1 MAYMR
6 LGDLLIAA
14 GAITQEQLEEALT
27 IQKQKKERLGDVLIE
42 SNIITERQLIE
53 ALQMQLGVDFIDLT
67 AISIPLELAK
77 FVPRAIAKKYN
88 KTVLAFSG
96 CTTPEAS
103 LCNQHGIDAFF
114 PILHTITTLEE
125 AMTPETTRQNLT
137 DTTEQVFRLIQAVQI
152 H

>member
-67 AISIPLELAK
+67 GDLHSVGARQICAACYREKIQRGAGKACKRRALCCHERSVELRCAG
-77 FVPRAIAKKYN
+77 R
-88 KTVLAFSG
+88 
-96 CTTPEAS
+96 
-103 LCNQHGIDAFF
+103 D
-114 PILHTITTLEE
+114 
-125 AMTPETTRQNLT
+125 
-137 DTTEQVFRLIQAVQI
+137 
-152 H
+152 

>member
-67 AISIPLELAK
+67 AISIPLEIAK
-77 FVPRAIAKKYN
+77 FVPRAARPSRPSAHCTAAKARPAPLK
-88 KTVLAFSG
+88 K
-96 CTTPEAS
+96 
-103 LCNQHGIDAFF
+103 
-114 PILHTITTLEE
+114 
-125 AMTPETTRQNLT
+125 
-137 DTTEQVFRLIQAVQI
+137 
-152 H
+152 

>member
-27 IQKQKKERLGDVLIE
+27 IQKQTKERLGDVLIE

-77 FVPRAIAKKYN
+77 FVPRAIAKIQRGAGKAC
-88 KTVLAFSG
+88 KRRA
-96 CTTPEAS
+96 
-103 LCNQHGIDAFF
+103 LCCHERSAELRCAGRD
-114 PILHTITTLEE
+114 
-125 AMTPETTRQNLT
+125 
-137 DTTEQVFRLIQAVQI
+137 
-152 H
+152 

>member
-53 ALQMQLGVDFIDLT
+53 ALQICSS
-67 AISIPLELAK
+67 ASIS
-77 FVPRAIAKKYN
+77 
-88 KTVLAFSG
+88 
-96 CTTPEAS
+96 
-103 LCNQHGIDAFF
+103 
-114 PILHTITTLEE
+114 
-125 AMTPETTRQNLT
+125 
-137 DTTEQVFRLIQAVQI
+137 LI
-152 H
+152 